1 MAGRSVLPAEQPR
14 QCSPCPAR
22 RRRVTVTGSMA
33 GSDWK
38 STLLLPKTSF
48 PMKGDLPKREP
59 ERLKRWQDGNL
70 YGRIREARRGR
81 PVFLLHDGPPYANGK
96 IHLGTAMNKVLKDLV
111 VRSKSLA
118 GFDAPFLPGWDCHG
132 LPIEL
137 KVDKEL
143 GYRKAAMSDVEVRR
157 ACRAS
162 AEKWIDVQR
171 SDFRRLGVLGEWDRP
186 YRTMDFAYQAEI
198 ARAFGEFVGKGL
210 VTFGFKAVLWCVNC
224 RTALA
229 EAEVEYEDKI
239 DPSIYVAMPIEM
251 GSARKVWPAA
261 DLVGR
266 ASKANVYAV
275 VWTTTPWTLPANRAI
290 TVGPGVQYI
299 LIHRMSPADNPDDWF
314 LVAEPLVDSVV
325 SALGWSADSIER
337 DNRSRRLGA
346 QLAGKLQYSRPFD
359 LDGTSFG
366 FLLGDF
372 VSTTDGTGLVH
383 TAPGHGR
390 EDYEVVRRHGIPV
403 DDPALCPVD
412 EAGHYDIHA
421 PEPLRGLRVVSPKSP
436 AEDANVAVLE
446 ALDSDPSGARLLGRS
461 DVTHSYPHCWRCKK
475 PLVFRATHQWF
486 IDLHALRE
494 KALEE
499 IRGRVTWIPAY
510 GENRIG
516 AMVENRLE
524 WTISRQRRW
533 GSPITFLRC
542 LSCAGKGVISHV
554 PSVSPDIS
562 EDDRMARD
570 EFFEKVFQTF
580 RIHGADAWYDD
591 AFPPSF
597 FLSSSSSCPVC
608 GGRDFEKLR
617 DILDVWFDAGVSH
630 EAVLRSGAYADRT
643 PDPAAVSAPV
653 VYVEGHD
660 QHRGWFQSSLLTG
673 IALHGRAPFDAV
685 ITHGFVVDGQGR
697 KMSKSLGNVVEPQD
711 ITARHGADVLRLWV
725 ASLDYRGDDP
735 LDAEILARTAEA
747 YRKIRNT
754 ARFLL
759 GNLFDFDPGR
769 DVVPRERLEP
779 LERYILDRAAR
790 LLEES
795 RLAYE
800 RYEFHAAVRR
810 LLDFATVDLS
820 AFWCDV
826 RKDAF
831 YVLAAADPVRRS
843 AQTAALRLAETVA
856 ILLSPICPFTA
867 EEIWEAIPGHDADP
881 SALFLMCLGDV
892 ALPEIPSKERDAWG
906 RLLALR
912 AKVISLLEPLRRDGK
927 VGSSSQAAVEIG
939 ASSVLDDDL
948 EILLLSEERLAE
960 FLAVPQVVRAAGAPG
975 AGGTEVYGGL
985 NVDVR
990 PAEGAKCARCWQVR
1004 RDVGADALCRRCRNV
1019 IGGNRGAD
1027 PVQSPS

>member
-1 MAGRSVLPAEQPR
+1 MAVGVAT
-14 QCSPCPAR
+14 CPALR
-22 RRRVTVTGSMA
+22 RRGTFAGSMT
-33 GSDWK
+33 GRDWK

-59 ERLKRWQDGNL
+59 ERLKRWQTENL
-70 YGRIREARRGR
+70 YGRIRDARRGR

-96 IHLGTAMNKVLKDLV
+96 IHLGTAMNKILKDLV

-118 GFDAPFLPGWDCHG
+118 GFDAPYLPGWDCHG

-143 GYRKAAMSDVEVRR
+143 GYRKTAMSDVEIRR

-171 SDFRRLGVLGEWDRP
+171 SDFRRLGILGEWDRP

-210 VTFGFKAVLWCVNC
+210 VTFGYKAVLWCVNC

-229 EAEVEYEDKI
+229 EAEVEYEDKT
-239 DPSIYVAMPIEM
+239 DPSIYVAMPIEKE
-251 GSARKVWPAA
+251 SARAIWPAA
-261 DLVGR
+261 DFVGR

-275 VWTTTPWTLPANRAI
+275 IWTTTPWTLPANRAI
-290 TVGPGVQYI
+290 TLGPGVQYI
-299 LIHRMSPADNPDDWF
+299 LIRRNSPADNPDDWF
-314 LVAEPLVDSVV
+314 LVAEPLVDSLV
-325 SALGWSADSIER
+325 SALGWSRGSIER
-337 DNRSRRLGA
+337 DDGSRRLGA
-346 QLAGKLQYSRPFD
+346 DLAGQLQYRRPFD

-390 EDYEVVRRHGIPV
+390 EDYEVVRRHGFRV

-421 PEPLRGLRVVSPKSP
+421 PEALRGLRVVSPKSP
-436 AEDANVAVLE
+436 SEDANAAVLE
-446 ALDSDPSGARLLGRS
+446 ALDSDPSGARLLARS
-461 DVTHSYPHCWRCKK
+461 NVTHSYPHCWRCKK
-475 PLVFRATHQWF
+475 PVVFRATHQWF

-499 IRGRVTWIPAY
+499 IRGRVTWIPPY

-533 GSPITFLRC
+533 GSPITFLKC
-542 LSCAGKGVISHV
+542 LSCAEKGVISHF
-554 PSVSPDIS
+554 PSLQGNLG
-562 EDDRMARD
+562 ENERTERRN
-570 EFFEKVFQTF
+570 FFERVRETF
-580 RIHGADAWYDD
+580 HAHGADAWYDD
-591 AFPPSF
+591 AFPPSH
-597 FLSSSSSCPVC
+597 FLGSPSSSSSVAACSRC
-608 GGRDFEKLR
+608 GGTSFEKLK
-617 DILDVWFDAGVSH
+617 DILDVWFDSGVSH
-630 EAVLRSGAYADRT
+630 AAVLRSGAYADRT
-643 PDPAAVSAPV
+643 PDPAAVDGTV

-673 IALHGRAPFDAV
+673 IALYSRAPYDAV
-685 ITHGFVVDGQGR
+685 VTHGFVVDGQGR

-711 ITARHGADVLRLWV
+711 VTARHGADVLRLWV

-735 LDAEILARTAEA
+735 MDAEILARTAEA

-759 GNLFDFDPGR
+759 GNLFDFDPAR
-769 DVVPRERLEP
+769 DAAPESRLEP
-779 LERYILDRAAR
+779 LERYILDRAAQ
-790 LLEES
+790 LVDES
-795 RLAYE
+795 RSAYE
-800 RYEFHAAVRR
+800 RYEFHAVARR

-831 YVLAAADPVRRS
+831 YVLAADDPVRRS
-843 AQTAALRLAETVA
+843 AQRAAFLLTETIA
-856 ILLSPICPFTA
+856 LLLSPLCPFTA
-867 EEIWEAIPGHDADP
+867 EEIWEHLPGRAGDP
-881 SALFLMCLGDV
+881 SALFERTLNDIGP
-892 ALPEIPSKERDAWG
+892 PEIPSNERAAWG

-912 AKVISLLEPLRRDGK
+912 ANVTARLEPLRRDGS
-927 VGSSSQAAVEIG
+927 VGSAAQATVEIG
-939 ASSVLDDDL
+939 GSAALDADL
-948 EILLLSEERLAE
+948 EALSLSEENLAE
-960 FLAVPQVVRAAGAPG
+960 LFAVPAVVRTDSGPASDAGEP
-975 AGGTEVYGGL
+975 YGGL
-985 NVDVR
+985 TVEVR
-990 PAEGAKCARCWQVR
+990 PADGAKCPRCWQVR
-1004 RDVGADALCRRCRNV
+1004 RDTGEDGLCGRCRKV
-1019 IGGNRGAD
+1019 
-1027 PVQSPS
+1027 V

>member
-1 MAGRSVLPAEQPR
+1 MTGR
-14 QCSPCPAR
+14 
-22 RRRVTVTGSMA
+22 
-33 GSDWK
+33 DWK
-38 STLLLPKTSF
+38 STLLLPKTDF

-59 ERLKRWQDGNL
+59 DRLKRWEEGNL

-81 PVFLLHDGPPYANGK
+81 PVFVLHDGPPYANGK

-118 GFDAPFLPGWDCHG
+118 GFDAPYLPGWDCHG

-171 SDFRRLGVLGEWDRP
+171 ADFRRLGILGEWDRP
-186 YRTMDFAYQAEI
+186 YRTMDFSYQAEI

-229 EAEVEYEDKI
+229 EAEVEYEDKT
-239 DPSIYVAMPIEM
+239 DPSIYVAMPVEIP
-251 GSARKVWPAA
+251 SARAVWPEVDFA
-261 DLVGR
+261 GR
-266 ASKANVYAV
+266 ASRMYALI
-275 VWTTTPWTLPANRAI
+275 WTTTPWTLPANRAI

-299 LIHRMSPADNPDDWF
+299 LIRRISPPDNPDDWF

-325 SALGWSADSIER
+325 SALGWSPDSIAR
-337 DNRSRRLGA
+337 DPGSRRLGA
-346 QLAGKLQYSRPFD
+346 ELAGKLQYRRPFD

-390 EDYEVVRRHGIPV
+390 EDYEVVRRHGFGV

-421 PEPLRGLRVVSPKSP
+421 PEALRGLRVVSPKSP
-436 AEDANVAVLE
+436 SEDANAAVLE
-446 ALDSDPSGARLLGRS
+446 ALDSDPSGAHLLARS

-475 PLVFRATHQWF
+475 PVVFRATHQWF

-499 IRGRVTWIPAY
+499 IRGRVTWIPPY

-542 LSCAGKGVISHV
+542 LSCAERGVISHF

-562 EDDRMARD
+562 EEEKTAR
-570 EFFEKVFQTF
+570 ERFFEKVVQTF
-580 RIHGADAWYDD
+580 RQHGADAWYDD

-597 FLSSSSSCPVC
+597 FLSGSSSCPSC
-608 GGRDFEKLR
+608 GETSFEKLR

-630 EAVLRSGAYADRT
+630 AAVLRSGAYADRT
-643 PDPAAVSAPV
+643 PDPAAISAPV

-673 IALHGRAPFDAV
+673 IALYRRAPYDAV
-685 ITHGFVVDGQGR
+685 VTHGFVVDGQGR

-711 ITARHGADVLRLWV
+711 ITARHGADVFRLWV
-725 ASLDYRGDDP
+725 ASLDYRDDDP
-735 LDAEILARTAEA
+735 MDAEILARTAEA

-759 GNLFDFDPGR
+759 GNLSDFDPVR
-769 DVVPRERLEP
+769 DEVPDTRLEP
-779 LERYILDRAAR
+779 LERYVLDRGAR
-790 LLEES
+790 LLQEV
-795 RLAYE
+795 RTACD
-800 RYEFHAAVRR
+800 RYEFHSVVRR

-831 YVLAAADPVRRS
+831 YVLAAGDPVRRS
-843 AQTAALRLAETVA
+843 AQTAAFRLSEMLALA
-856 ILLSPICPFTA
+856 LSPVCPFTA
-867 EEIWEAIPGHDADP
+867 EEIWEAIPGCAADP
-881 SALFLMCLGDV
+881 SVLFLKMFGDV
-892 ALPEIPSKERDAWG
+892 TLPEIPSAAREAWG

-912 AKVISLLEPLRRDGK
+912 AEVVARLEPLRREGK
-927 VGSSSQAAVEIG
+927 VGSASQAAVEIG
-939 ASSVLDDDL
+939 GSVAFDADL
-948 EILLLSEERLAE
+948 VTLSLSEENLAE
-960 FLAVPQVVRAAGAPG
+960 FLAVPQIVRTGDAPPSEASG
-975 AGGTEVYGGL
+975 PYGGL
-985 NVDVR
+985 SVRVR
-990 PAEGAKCARCWQVR
+990 PADGVKCPRCWQVR
-1004 RDVGADALCRRCRNV
+1004 RDVPPDGLCGRCRNV
-1019 IGGNRGAD
+1019 VRGNAPGAD
-1027 PVQSPS
+1027 LVQSSS